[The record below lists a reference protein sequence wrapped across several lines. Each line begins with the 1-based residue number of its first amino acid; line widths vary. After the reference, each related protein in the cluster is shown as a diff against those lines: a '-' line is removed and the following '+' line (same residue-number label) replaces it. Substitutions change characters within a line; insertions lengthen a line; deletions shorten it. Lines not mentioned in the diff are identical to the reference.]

1 MLDIVLILL
10 AINTIVSI
18 VNRNYLNL
26 SLIFPPFGVG
36 KYFYEKK
43 NVENENPIEYLIASL
58 KGFSLYYIIYC
69 MTVGI
74 WGDSFILTIIPP
86 IHPFILTYILLA
98 IAVLLIDLFPII
110 YYLKKYLKITNVILL
125 IACTI
130 GVLLLQ
136 SVLLYLVVN
145 IISDT
150 QTETLVNTGLF
161 SFYILLALSAAL
173 ITIFFFIKNWKKA
186 IIYILLI
193 SILPFNMYYNVIDIF
208 ALSNLE
214 IIITPILI
222 ILAILIIG
230 ISNIYQLI
238 SHWPHNKSKIIKAIL
253 YYGSINLILLLTY
266 YLADGNVINSWEEKG
281 VTTFTSKSVT
291 TGLTMVVILLITL
304 VSLITWGLVSPYG
317 RKLKNNN

>member
-36 KYFYEKK
+36 KYFFGKK
-43 NVENENPIEYLIASL
+43 NVENENPIEYLIASI
-58 KGFSLYYIIYC
+58 KGFILYYIIYC
-69 MTVGI
+69 MIVAI
-74 WGDSFILTIIPP
+74 WGDAFILSIIPS
-86 IHPFILTYILLA
+86 INPFILTYILLA
-98 IAVLLIDLFPII
+98 IAVLSIILFTII
-110 YYLKKYLKITNVILL
+110 YCLKKYLKITNVILL

-130 GVLLLQ
+130 GVLLLL
-136 SVLLYLVVN
+136 SVLLSLVVK

-150 QTETLVNTGLF
+150 RTETLVNTGLF

-173 ITIFFFIKNWKKA
+173 MEVFFFIKNWKKA

-208 ALSNLE
+208 ALSNLG
-214 IIITPILI
+214 IIVTPILVLI
-222 ILAILIIG
+222 AILFILIP
-230 ISNIYQLI
+230 NIYQLI
-238 SHWPHNKSKIIKAIL
+238 SHWPHNKSKITKAIL
-253 YYGSINLILLLTY
+253 YYGSISSILLLTY
-266 YLADGNVINSWEEKG
+266 YLADGNVINSWKKIG
-281 VTTFTSKSVT
+281 VTTFVSKSVT

>member
-36 KYFYEKK
+36 KYFFEKK
-43 NVENENPIEYLIASL
+43 NVENKNPIDYLIASI
-58 KGFSLYYIIYC
+58 KGFILYYILYC
-69 MTVGI
+69 MGTLI
-74 WGDSFILTIIPP
+74 LGDAVILTIIPA
-86 IHPFILTYILLA
+86 IHPFVLTYILLA
-98 IAVLLIDLFPII
+98 IAVLLIDLFTII
-110 YYLKKYLKITNVILL
+110 YFLKKYLKITNVILL

-145 IISDT
+145 IIRDT

-208 ALSNLE
+208 ALSNLG

-222 ILAILIIG
+222 ILAIMFIG

-253 YYGSINLILLLTY
+253 YYGSIGGILLLTY
-266 YLADGNVINSWEEKG
+266 YLADGSLTDSWIKMG
-281 VTTFTSKSVT
+281 VTTSVSKSVT

-304 VSLITWGLVSPYG
+304 VSLITWGIVSSYG
-317 RKLKNNN
+317 KKFKNNN